1 MSPIIGSTGGLSAR
15 GYGLFGGAKP
25 LPIPPV
31 AGVALWYDSSDSS
44 SITIS
49 SGTSISK
56 INDLSGNNRHATQ
69 STSAQQPTL
78 VSNVFGTLPAMLFD
92 NVNDNLAFS
101 LTTGPA
107 STTFVVVKFAT
118 DRTTTSDSQV
128 IGSTSNYLYF
138 GNLTGGIS
146 GEVMSWISNTA
157 GNIGG
162 YYSTTTIA
170 AGNYQFTLQASTYA
184 GTIRKN
190 KVAVSTTEYSSGFEA
205 SNYPANWTS
214 LGGDG
219 VNIGP
224 ANAYIAEVLIYN
236 SSLSTT
242 DRNTVEN
249 YLSTKW
255 GL

>member
-1 MSPIIGSTGGLSAR
+1 MALSRLGLLASGGSSL
-15 GYGLFGGAKP
+15 P
-25 LPIPPV
+25 LPPV
-31 AGVALWYDSSDSS
+31 ANPSLWFDASYAASL
-44 SITIS
+44 TFS
-49 SGTSISK
+49 SGSSVSGLS
-56 INDLSGNNRHATQ
+56 DLSGNGRNALQVTA
-69 STSAQQPTL
+69 AQQPTL
-78 VSNVFGTLPAMLFD
+78 VTNVFGTKPALLFD

-101 LTTGPA
+101 LTTGSA
-107 STTFVVVKFAT
+107 LTAFLVVKFAT

-128 IGSTSNYLYF
+128 IGSTSNYFYF
-138 GNLTGGIS
+138 GNLTGGIG

-162 YYSTTTIA
+162 YYSSSTVP
-170 AGNYQFTLQASTYA
+170 AGNHQFTLQASTYA
-184 GTIRKN
+184 GTIRRN
-190 KVAVSTTEYSSGFEA
+190 KAAVATTVYSDGFEA

-236 SSLSTT
+236 SSLNTT
-242 DRNTVEN
+242 DRDTVEN
-249 YLSTKW
+249 YLATKW